1 MARFDVNHGNIFFLS
16 ADDKLCALYD
26 FNSKSA
32 RILRTKR
39 AAAVSMPESPRL
51 FTQSVDTNSL
61 VVDEDVEQEESLD
74 DEAHE
79 ELFNA
84 MSEQLAANS
93 SDREITKHRAAN
105 DPTLKTSGLVNVKV
119 VVRCRPLL
127 PDEKKLKVVT
137 CVKTS
142 RTDCTLDG
150 KFLPQR
156 ADKVYNMDR
165 MFGSECDQKQV
176 FIEVVSP
183 IVLRVLDG
191 YKCTVFA
198 YGQTGSGKTYTMEGE
213 ASTKGSETSG
223 LIPRAIHQVSERSR
237 NGYIHS

>member
-93 SDREITKHRAAN
+93 SDR
-105 DPTLKTSGLVNVKV
+105 
-119 VVRCRPLL
+119 
-127 PDEKKLKVVT
+127 
-137 CVKTS
+137 
-142 RTDCTLDG
+142 
-150 KFLPQR
+150 
-156 ADKVYNMDR
+156 
-165 MFGSECDQKQV
+165 
-176 FIEVVSP
+176 
-183 IVLRVLDG
+183 
-191 YKCTVFA
+191 
-198 YGQTGSGKTYTMEGE
+198 
-213 ASTKGSETSG
+213 
-223 LIPRAIHQVSERSR
+223 
-237 NGYIHS
+237 